1 MQVTSACDSLTQS
14 RNKREK
20 TKPVT
25 AGFQQ
30 SPKSFSVQNTTMM
43 SHDTMEGRTKNN
55 CSWIK
60 IQVQNLI
67 LSPHLH
73 PSNLTRPDTR
83 GQQHMEVYDMCCLF
97 GAMHFYS
104 CDMCN

>member
-55 CSWIK
+55 
-60 IQVQNLI
+60 
-67 LSPHLH
+67 
-73 PSNLTRPDTR
+73 
-83 GQQHMEVYDMCCLF
+83 
-97 GAMHFYS
+97 
-104 CDMCN
+104 